1 MGREGKGREEGKGG
15 GERVYVWT
23 ISFLH
28 LCLFSISRMQTG
40 LLWDRLAQ
48 TFLFSDVIAVE
59 CLHYANRTARGPY
72 GLGVDSAYPHDAS
85 VASMA
90 AVAALCPSLQQVTPF
105 YIFPRAD
112 GHRIFL
118 RCSEHS

>member
-1 MGREGKGREEGKGG
+1 MNGKGGEGKGG
-15 GERVYVWT
+15 RKGRGGESVCMDK
-23 ISFLH
+23 SFIH

-105 YIFPRAD
+105 
-112 GHRIFL
+112 IFL
-118 RCSEHS
+118 SSC